1 MAYAEYPIVPE
12 LRPFVK
18 VIWSMEN
25 DPGEDP
31 QFSMRILPDSCVEMV
46 IHYSRPLETT
56 FSNGARAVQPVSFL
70 VAQMK
75 TFIDLA
81 PTGPFGFM
89 SIRFSAQ
96 GAYHFFGIP
105 MKEIVNG
112 VVGLNEIWK
121 SLADELTDR
130 VQSAANGADRSSL
143 VQSHLL
149 LQLRRNGGFDK
160 VVDFSLNEIYQSNGQ
175 RSIEQLAA
183 KTGLSNR
190 QLIRRFDQKVGM
202 SPKEFATIIRFI
214 HATRLLKDE
223 SKSLYDISYLCGY
236 YDHAHFF
243 HDFKKFS
250 GLNPGQFQERS
261 NVFL

>member
-12 LRPFVK
+12 LRPFIK

-25 DPGEDP
+25 DPREVP
-31 QFSMRILPDSCVEMV
+31 QLTMRILPDTCVEMV
-46 IHYSRPLETT
+46 IHYSRPLSTT
-56 FSNGARAVQPVSFL
+56 FSNGTKVVQPLNFV

-75 TFIDLA
+75 SFIEIA
-81 PTGPFGFM
+81 PTGAFGFM
-89 SIRFSAQ
+89 SVRFSAQ

-112 VVGLNEIWK
+112 VVDLNGLWK
-121 SLADELTDR
+121 SLADEMTDGVLSATNGTDR
-130 VQSAANGADRSSL
+130 SKVIQKY
-143 VQSHLL
+143 LL
-149 LQLRRNGGFDK
+149 LQLRKNGQFDK
-160 VVDFSLNEIYQSNGQ
+160 AVDYSLSELYRLNGQ
-175 RSIEQLAA
+175 LSIEQLAA

-202 SPKEFATIIRFI
+202 SPKEFSTIIRFI
-214 HATRLLKDE
+214 YATRLLKDE
-223 SKSLYDISYLCGY
+223 TKSLYDISYLCGY

-250 GLNPGQFQERS
+250 GLNPGQYQERS
-261 NVFL
+261 DVFL

>member
-1 MAYAEYPIVPE
+1 
-12 LRPFVK
+12 
-18 VIWSMEN
+18 MEN
-25 DPGEDP
+25 DPGETP

-56 FSNGARAVQPVSFL
+56 FSNGKRGLQPLTFV

-75 TFIDLA
+75 SFIELA
-81 PTGPFGFM
+81 PSGPFGFM

-112 VVGLNEIWK
+112 IVDLNELWK
-121 SLADELTDR
+121 SLADEMTDR
-130 VQSAANGADRSSL
+130 VQSATNGADRSSL
-143 VQSHLL
+143 IQKHLL
-149 LQLRRNGGFDK
+149 LQLRRNGQVDK
-160 VVDFSLNEIYQSNGQ
+160 AVDYSLNELYRSNGQ
-175 RSIEQLAA
+175 LSIEQLAA

-202 SPKEFATIIRFI
+202 SPKEFSTIIRFI
-214 HATRLLKDE
+214 HATRLLKDK
-223 SKSLYDISYLCGY
+223 SKSLYDVSYLCGY

-250 GLNPGQFQERS
+250 GLNPRKFQERS
-261 NVFL
+261 DVFL